1 MKIILNNTE
10 ESFEMD
16 NLNIAELLK
25 LKNFI
30 FKMLVIKVNDKLI
43 KKNEYDN
50 TIIKDGD
57 NVIILHLVS
66 GG

>member
-10 ESFEMD
+10 ESFEKD
-16 NLNIAELLK
+16 ILTITEILK
-25 LKNFI
+25 LKNFV
-30 FKMLVIKVNDKLI
+30 FKMLVIKVNDKII
-43 KKNEYDN
+43 KKNEYES

-57 NVIILHLVS
+57 NVMILHLVS